1 MKRFNFLMGA
11 AVLTALAACQ
21 NEVAA
26 YEAPMPETA
35 EATEASS
42 TSKVPIVDQAAALST
57 VKLQEDDDWTTTLSA
72 TSRVQPRMIGG
83 TKAGEDEWPF
93 IAAIRGSSSQVD
105 QYFCGGTVI
114 DPEWILTAAHC
125 TEEAA
130 KREDGT
136 WWIDGMGAVEISIG
150 QNDLARAK
158 DGNSFRAI
166 DIIQHPDY
174 KPFRPS
180 QKLGPQNDMA
190 LIKLDRPWTGT
201 ITRLSASIDSDVDQF
216 YGRVFAAGF
225 GRTNPVNQNDTSQF
239 ERLSNRRSTTAGS
252 RYLLHAMLPSKA
264 PDVCVDKFSEFGFS
278 GASNLCAGFE
288 DGGID
293 SCNGD
298 SGGPLAALDK
308 KGRAYQLGVVSYG
321 FGCAQADMP
330 GVYSRVSHFKP
341 WIEEHVPAAKF
352 VEAEPETAISVS
364 GETLSAIVEIL
375 SESEGGL
382 DVVIPAGTDLKVGAD
397 VQIVV
402 TSEVE
407 GRIWLLYIDPDGEI
421 TPFYPFANTPP
432 EDAFLDAGETLT
444 LPGEDD
450 AFEALLKDRSRDIE
464 KNELIAIVLPR
475 SVELIGDGL
484 PPINRTL
491 GQKAQPLDYSMRLRK
506 QISDAVADNPDTARA
521 WAVSRVA
528 YTVSKE

>member
-1 MKRFNFLMGA
+1 MKYFNALMGS
-11 AVLTALAACQ
+11 AVLVVLAACQ
-21 NEVAA
+21 SEVAVF
-26 YEAPMPETA
+26 EAA
-35 EATEASS
+35 EAQPAPEAEVASA
-42 TSKVPIVDQAAALST
+42 VEPAPVET
-57 VKLQEDDDWTTTLSA
+57 VAVNEDDDWTTTLST

-93 IAAIRGSSSQVD
+93 IAAIRGSSSRVD

-114 DPEWILTAAHC
+114 APTWVLTAAHC

-130 KREDGT
+130 KREDGS
-136 WWIDGMGAVEISIG
+136 WWIDGMGAVEVSIG
-150 QNDLARAK
+150 QNDLAKAQE
-158 DGNSFRAI
+158 GNSFRAVE
-166 DIIQHPDY
+166 IIQHPDY

-180 QKLGPQNDMA
+180 EKMGPQNDMA
-190 LIKLDRPWTGT
+190 LIKLDRPWEGT
-201 ITRLSASIDSDVDQF
+201 VARLSASEASDVDQF

-264 PDVCVDKFSEFGFS
+264 PEVCVDKFSAFGFS

-330 GVYSRVSHFKP
+330 GVYSRISHFKP
-341 WIEEHVPAAKF
+341 WIEGHVPAAKF
-352 VEAEPETAISVS
+352 VEADPETAISVS
-364 GETLSAIVEIL
+364 GDTLAAIVETLSEA
-375 SESEGGL
+375 EGGI

-421 TPFYPFANTPP
+421 TPFYPFPNTPA

-444 LPGEDD
+444 LPGEND
-450 AFEALLKDRSRDIE
+450 AFEALLKDRTRDIE
-464 KNELIAIVLPR
+464 TNELIAIVLPR